1 MLWVQQTYL
10 IYVESITLPSFI
22 LQPPEVLYKIGVL
35 KNFTTFTGKHLIVSP
50 WVLILPPLA
59 HHNPAI
65 FSVPQVLQNLKK
77 FPQAHKKLW

>member
-1 MLWVQQTYL
+1 MGATDIFNIRRINNSSFFY
-10 IYVESITLPSFI
+10 PSAT
-22 LQPPEVLYKIGVL
+22 EVFYKKGVL

-77 FPQAHKKLW
+77 FPQAHKKL